1 MACWEASVAIIP
13 SVLGWLT
20 TAALMEANVDPLI
33 QRPRTPQLLQQGASL
48 TQSRIHATR
57 EDNMLIQNLHVRHL
71 DQSVVRGRFA
81 TILPW
86 RMALRH
92 VVRVIQQQ
100 RRVHV
105 CQVQRLTNVSPPV
118 LLIAKWR
125 QTALIWELK
134 VVEMLRADGTR
145 VIANLLRP
153 LSCSWCDLLSSF
165 PLLVAKT
172 NMAETQGMVCF
183 CADVAGF
190 GNSCASTRQ

>member
-1 MACWEASVAIIP
+1 M
-13 SVLGWLT
+13 
-20 TAALMEANVDPLI
+20 
-33 QRPRTPQLLQQGASL
+33 
-48 TQSRIHATR
+48 
-57 EDNMLIQNLHVRHL
+57 
-71 DQSVVRGRFA
+71 
-81 TILPW
+81 
-86 RMALRH
+86 
-92 VVRVIQQQ
+92 
-100 RRVHV
+100 

-172 NMAETQGMVCF
+172 NMAETHSMVCF
-183 CADVAGF
+183 CADAPVMLFDPNMDVFHIFDAP
-190 GNSCASTRQ
+190 A